1 MSCSKAA
8 RSPST
13 MRATS
18 ARSSLAAL
26 SALRARLSAIAIG
39 CTLAARRSRLAKSG
53 STSAPVALERY
64 AVCLFDFVKRAEK
77 TVIDDSLQTWQDLRQ
92 IVLTRSYE
100 VRDWCKAFGC
110 TKEELHDAVKAVG
123 TSAQKVREYLKR

>member
-1 MSCSKAA
+1 MRSASAA
-8 RSPST
+8 FPPCKFRFHIECRT
-13 MRATS
+13 
-18 ARSSLAAL
+18 
-26 SALRARLSAIAIG
+26 I
-39 CTLAARRSRLAKSG
+39 
-53 STSAPVALERY
+53 ERY
-64 AVCLFDFVKRAEK
+64 AVCLFQFVKNAEK
-77 TVIDDSLQTWQDLRQ
+77 TVIDDSLETWQDLRQ

>member
-1 MSCSKAA
+1 MH
-8 RSPST
+8 
-13 MRATS
+13 S
-18 ARSSLAAL
+18 A
-26 SALRARLSAIAIG
+26 
-39 CTLAARRSRLAKSG
+39 
-53 STSAPVALERY
+53 SAPFPALPTAAPLRPTAEAERY
-64 AVCLFDFVKRAEK
+64 AVCLFPCVMHAEK

>member
-1 MSCSKAA
+1 MPAA
-8 RSPST
+8 AP
-13 MRATS
+13 AFPVC
-18 ARSSLAAL
+18 
-26 SALRARLSAIAIG
+26 RLP
-39 CTLAARRSRLAKSG
+39 THL
-53 STSAPVALERY
+53 VAN
-64 AVCLFDFVKRAEK
+64 AEK
-77 TVIDDSLQTWQDLRQ
+77 AVIDDSVQTWQDLRQ

>member
-1 MSCSKAA
+1 LDAPWQHGVPA
-8 RSPST
+8 FQSPVPH
-13 MRATS
+13 
-18 ARSSLAAL
+18 
-26 SALRARLSAIAIG
+26 RARVVG
-39 CTLAARRSRLAKSG
+39 
-53 STSAPVALERY
+53 ERY
-64 AVCLFDFVKRAEK
+64 AVCLFHYVKNAEK